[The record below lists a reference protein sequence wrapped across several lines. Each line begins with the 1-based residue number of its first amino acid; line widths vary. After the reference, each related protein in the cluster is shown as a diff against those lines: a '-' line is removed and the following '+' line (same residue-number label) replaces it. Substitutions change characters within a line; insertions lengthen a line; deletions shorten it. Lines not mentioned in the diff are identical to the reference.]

1 MFDGQ
6 VQLPS
11 LREANSMVL
20 CPNEKWLLAA
30 QYDDNIVHV
39 VSLNPKTG
47 AMALSA
53 AAIGTLHPAA
63 LVFAADGAH
72 AVVATQRPDMLRVY
86 AFNTSTGAVGAAPAT
101 REFPM
106 PRTPSHITVGDFNG
120 DGLRDF
126 AVTATKDSD
135 VAILL
140 GDVDGPVSLVS
151 PVSGCYPSESIIAK
165 DFNHDGITD
174 LLKVCYNSVEVYLG
188 HGDGTFAAAVYL

>member
-1 MFDGQ
+1 
-6 VQLPS
+6 
-11 LREANSMVL
+11 MVL

-39 VSLNPKTG
+39 MSLNSKTG

-53 AAIGTLHPAA
+53 AAIRTLHPAGLA
-63 LVFAADGAH
+63 FAADGAH
-72 AVVATQRPDMLRVY
+72 AVVATHSPDMLRVY
-86 AFNTSTGAVGAAPAT
+86 AFNTSTGAVGPAPAT
-101 REFPM
+101 REFSM
-106 PRTPSHITVGDFNG
+106 PRTPSQIAVGDFNG
-120 DGLRDF
+120 DGLLDYT
-126 AVTATKDSD
+126 VTAAEDSD

-140 GDVDGPVSLVS
+140 GDVDGPVSLLS
-151 PVSGCYPSESIIAK
+151 PASGCYLSNSIVAK